1 MESRWITGL
10 IIFCL
15 IFIISLC
22 ITNIVLYSKIAN
34 ENKTIGTVTPGGAR
48 ALMIINIL
56 IVIVFFLVFFWY
68 CYKFYK
74 NSEEVD
80 FMKWSGQ
87 QYGNVKNKFMNRG
100 NMNISNNM
108 TQNGDIEMAPM
119 RPKSPF
125 VSNEDTFLS
134 EKRYTNLS
142 SSESNIPLGQAV
154 QNMDLMSKVCSRIA

>member
-56 IVIVFFLVFFWY
+56 IVIVF
-68 CYKFYK
+68 C
-74 NSEEVD
+74 
-80 FMKWSGQ
+80 
-87 QYGNVKNKFMNRG
+87 
-100 NMNISNNM
+100 
-108 TQNGDIEMAPM
+108 
-119 RPKSPF
+119 
-125 VSNEDTFLS
+125 
-134 EKRYTNLS
+134 
-142 SSESNIPLGQAV
+142 
-154 QNMDLMSKVCSRIA
+154 